1 MRILNNLKMLSGF
14 IEVTVLEN
22 LSEFSSIQLVKKLIF
37 FANES
42 KIDFK
47 IIETN
52 LENNSFKM
60 NVEIGD
66 YMDIFRI
73 FGEIK
78 KDLTCECNFENPK
91 INRFNNRLLTAIDI
105 EKYLQRCK
113 EYRLSYVKNIFFIG
127 NNGSIIFSNQ

>member
-1 MRILNNLKMLSGF
+1 MLSGF

-22 LSEFSSIQLVKKLIF
+22 LFEFSSIQLVKKLIF
-37 FANES
+37 FTNES

-60 NVEIGD
+60 NVEMND

-78 KDLTCECNFENPK
+78 KDLKCECNFENPK
-91 INRFNNRLLTAIDI
+91 INRFNTRLLTAIDI

-113 EYRLSYVKNIFFIG
+113 EYRLSYGKNIFFIG
-127 NNGSIIFSNQ
+127 NNGTIIFSNQ